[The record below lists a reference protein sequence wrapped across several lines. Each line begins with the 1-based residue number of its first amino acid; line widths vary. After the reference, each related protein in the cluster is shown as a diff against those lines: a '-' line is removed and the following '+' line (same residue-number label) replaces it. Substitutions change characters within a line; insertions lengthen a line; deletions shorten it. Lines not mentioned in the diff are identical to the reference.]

1 MVMNKY
7 YFTFGCHHRL
17 SDYVQPIVAPNMR
30 LAMSKMFKLH
40 GKDWA
45 LDYTGEEYHRH
56 IIEGTLPRK
65 KELKVVIV

>member
-1 MVMNKY
+1 MNKY
-7 YFTFGCHHRL
+7 YFTFGRRHKL
-17 SDYVQPIVAPNMR
+17 SEYVQPIVAPNMR

-45 LDYTGEEYHRH
+45 LDYTSEEYHQKVLN
-56 IIEGTLPRK
+56 GTLSRK